1 MTTSAINTSKPV
13 LHIVVIGFHHKKGC
27 QVDYA
32 FPPLVPGGTVDSHET
47 PAEWKHL
54 PSLAIPDGAHN
65 YTQDSIYF
73 HLPGLDDRH
82 RTVYGVAC
90 YRQIETKDLKIKT
103 DDITRS
109 TVQKSVCVLSNLP
122 LYGLIEAKLELITH
136 AYFLELDFRQVSLLE
151 DTYNNLNASLRESLL
166 DGGSQVFLG
175 MNIKE
180 LVQTYRHRVMTLFK
194 LVLLDEKGFVHWVLF
209 TGSPVERLA
218 NTMLTILSL
227 YPGMIEQG
235 LAECT
240 SYGGDRNISPTL
252 RHTGVGEEA
261 EEFLEIRY
269 TGDLSPDISG
279 LSGTDSVEAVEPA
292 SPTIDRGLDQPS
304 FPMNAA
310 ESLKI
315 STTSQALGE

>member
-194 LVLLDEKGFVHWVLF
+194 LVLLDEKGIVHW
-209 TGSPVERLA
+209 LA
-218 NTMLTILSL
+218 
-227 YPGMIEQG
+227 
-235 LAECT
+235 C
-240 SYGGDRNISPTL
+240 
-252 RHTGVGEEA
+252 
-261 EEFLEIRY
+261 
-269 TGDLSPDISG
+269 
-279 LSGTDSVEAVEPA
+279 
-292 SPTIDRGLDQPS
+292 
-304 FPMNAA
+304 
-310 ESLKI
+310 
-315 STTSQALGE
+315 